1 MVADGFG
8 DSQNKLAASRG
19 AMHSRQICAE
29 PKCANR
35 AVATLHE
42 RAWCVEHFV
51 AQCYQA
57 LERMERL
64 TSQARTLRGPAGE
77 EVRAFLDECSLQAL
91 RVCLGSENLSNLE
104 RGRLLDVLLW
114 AGELS
119 GAVRIPATKFEHRV
133 HSGTG
138 KSATSAS

>member
-1 MVADGFG
+1 
-8 DSQNKLAASRG
+8 
-19 AMHSRQICAE
+19 
-29 PKCANR
+29 
-35 AVATLHE
+35 
-42 RAWCVEHFV
+42 VEHFV